1 MANPNPIMFVNVRV
15 DVSVSPPAVTY
26 SGDCDAAGQV
36 RVDIRHSPTDIWMML
51 WTVNA
56 AGNAGA
62 AATLK
67 DLSWTEGQPSW
78 ISSAGRPA
86 VPAGQNNPAWLL
98 TSSSNTAGQTVSY
111 QLDIEYQGSP
121 ITADPTIINVDGGN
135 LLPDDLPLPAGGL
148 EQRPPAQRPAPP
160 PAGLS
165 APPSPPAPPAASR
178 LRNSGSPRSRSN
190 QGRLNHRAS

>member
-1 MANPNPIMFVNVRV
+1 MPNPIKFVNVKV

-36 RVDIRHSPTDIWMML
+36 SVDIRYSPTDVWMMM
-51 WTVNA
+51 WTINA
-56 AGNAGA
+56 TGNPPPV
-62 AATLK
+62 ATLK
-67 DLSWTEGQPSW
+67 DLSWPDGQPAW
-78 ISSAGRPA
+78 ISSAGRPT
-86 VPAGQNNPAWLL
+86 VPAGQNNPAWVL
-98 TSSSNTAGQTVSY
+98 TSSSNTNGQKVSY

-135 LLPDDLPLPAGGL
+135 LLPSGLPEPREARENLA
-148 EQRPPAQRPAPP
+148 PAQCPTPA

-165 APPSPPAPPAASR
+165 APPSPPAASR
-178 LRNSGSPRSRSN
+178 RRNSGSSRSRSN